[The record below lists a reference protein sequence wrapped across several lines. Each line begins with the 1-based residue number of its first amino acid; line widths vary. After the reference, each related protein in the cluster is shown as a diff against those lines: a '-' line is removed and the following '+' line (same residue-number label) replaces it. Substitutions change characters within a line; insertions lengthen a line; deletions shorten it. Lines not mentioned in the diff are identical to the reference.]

1 MTESTAPASADKPTP
16 VVEPLRPPSGRTRN
30 HAEQWSWL
38 FMRGSGV
45 LLIALIFTHLFIN
58 LFSGDGVN
66 QIDFAFVAGKW
77 ASPLWQVWDFVMLV
91 LAMIHGGNGM
101 RLLINDYA
109 RKPWIRKLLRGLL
122 AASVTVIIGLGSLVI
137 FTFDPC
143 PTGGDQSLLPTFC
156 EDVR

>member
-1 MTESTAPASADKPTP
+1 MTSNDTTP
-16 VVEPLRPPSGRTRN
+16 VVEPLRPIRSGRTRN

-45 LLIALIFTHLFIN
+45 LLLILIFTHLFVN
-58 LFSGDGVN
+58 LFLGDGVD

-77 ASPLWQVWDFVMLV
+77 ASPVWQIWDFVMLV

-109 RKPWIRKLLRGLL
+109 RKAWLRKTFKVALVSAVG
-122 AASVTVIIGLGSLVI
+122 VIIVLGSLVI

-143 PTGGDQSLLPTFC
+143 PTDAAANLLPSFC
-156 EDVR
+156 EDAR

>member
-1 MTESTAPASADKPTP
+1 MAAPDAPRL
-16 VVEPLRPPSGRTRN
+16 VPPRYKRSGRDRHN
-30 HAEQWSWL
+30 AEKWSWI
-38 FMRGSGV
+38 FMRASGV
-45 LLIALIFTHLFIN
+45 VLIVLIFTHLFIN
-58 LFSGDGVN
+58 LLTGDGVQ

-77 ASPLWQVWDFVMLV
+77 ADPLWKVWDLTMLV

-109 RKPWIRKLLRGLL
+109 RTDWLRKTLKAAL
-122 AASVTVIIGLGSLVI
+122 ASSVTVIIVLGSLVI

-143 PTGGDQSLLPTFC
+143 PLDADPALLPTFC

>member
-1 MTESTAPASADKPTP
+1 MSAADIPTP
-16 VVEPLRPPSGRTRN
+16 VVEPLRPIRSGRTRN

-45 LLIALIFTHLFIN
+45 LLLVLIFTHLFIN
-58 LFSGDGVN
+58 LMTGDGVN

-77 ASPLWQVWDFVMLV
+77 ASPIWKIWDFVMLV

-109 RKPWIRKLLRGLL
+109 RTPWLHKTLMALL
-122 AASVTVIIGLGSLVI
+122 ATAVTVIIVLGSLVI

-143 PTGGDQSLLPTFC
+143 PIDAAGQLLHGVPTFC

>member
-1 MTESTAPASADKPTP
+1 
-16 VVEPLRPPSGRTRN
+16 
-30 HAEQWSWL
+30 
-38 FMRGSGV
+38 MRISGV
-45 LLIALIFTHLFIN
+45 VLIALIFTHLFIN
-58 LFSGDGVN
+58 LVTGDGVN

-77 ASPLWQVWDFVMLV
+77 ASPLWQVWDLVMLT
-91 LAMIHGGNGM
+91 LAMLHGGNGM

-109 RKPWIRKLLRGLL
+109 GPRSRKIWLGFL
-122 AASVTVIIGLGSLVI
+122 AAAVALVITLGSLVI